1 MQGEKVICG
10 FSKKRGLTIYNC
22 VESSEPEVQLFE
34 RGSILGPS
42 AEVQRSTKLES
53 SMSDARFLKRDGRWS
68 MHGRVR
74 IVDGRCTVEF
84 GWSMVDAR

>member
-1 MQGEKVICG
+1 MYRALNGDP
-10 FSKKRGLTIYNC
+10 N
-22 VESSEPEVQLFE
+22 SSEVQHFE

-42 AEVQRSTKLES
+42 AEVQRSTELGS

-74 IVDGRCTVEF
+74 MVDGRCTVEF